1 MQEMLRSLADL
12 AQSVGQFGIV
22 GIPQGKPAQA
32 DDCAH
37 RRAQFV
43 AHVGEEGAFC
53 TVCRLGGVLGRA
65 QFVGAFLH
73 HCFKMV
79 AMCFQFPFGLLACGN
94 VMNDRK
100 QQGFTVAFDR

>member
-32 DDCAH
+32 DDRVH

-43 AHVGEEGAFC
+43 AHVGEEGAFR
-53 TVCRLGGVLGRA
+53 TAGRFGGVLGDV
-65 QFVGAFLH
+65 QFGGALFH
-73 HCFKMV
+73 HCFEMI
-79 AMCFQFPFGLLACGN
+79 AIGFQLPFGLLACGN
-94 VMNDRK
+94 VMHDRK